1 MRLKKWMLLVGYM
14 CLFLGFGYSCYSIFV
29 DETGSNFWIMW
40 GIASLVMGY
49 QVINF
54 LVKKKNDNWNDSYVV
69 ADQRVFRKILV
80 SLSISYVFIL
90 IFLLVG
96 TIGFYNDFISGY
108 NILIGAI
115 ISSLLVFMISQ
126 IVQRFVH

>member
-29 DETGSNFWIMW
+29 DETGSNFWVMW

-54 LVKKKNDNWNDSYVV
+54 LVKKKNDKWNVSYVV

-90 IFLLVG
+90 IFLLIG

-108 NILIGAI
+108 NILVGAI

>member
-108 NILIGAI
+108 NILVGAI

-126 IVQRFVH
+126 IVQSFVN

>member
-14 CLFLGFGYSCYSIFV
+14 CLFLGFGYSCYSNFV

-54 LVKKKNDNWNDSYVV
+54 LVKKKNDKWNDSYVV

-80 SLSISYVFIL
+80 SLSISYIFIL
-90 IFLLVG
+90 IFLLIG

-108 NILIGAI
+108 NILVGAI

>member
-90 IFLLVG
+90 IFLLIG

-108 NILIGAI
+108 NILVGAI

>member
-1 MRLKKWMLLVGYM
+1 MRLKKWILLVGYM

-29 DETGSNFWIMW
+29 DETGSNFWVMW

-54 LVKKKNDNWNDSYVV
+54 LVEKKNDKWNNSYVV

-90 IFLLVG
+90 IFLLIG

-108 NILIGAI
+108 NILVGAI

>member
-1 MRLKKWMLLVGYM
+1 MRLKKWMLLAGYM

-29 DETGSNFWIMW
+29 DETGSNFWVMW

-54 LVKKKNDNWNDSYVV
+54 LVEKKNDKWNNSYVV
-69 ADQRVFRKILV
+69 ADQRVFRRILV

-90 IFLLVG
+90 IFLLIG

-108 NILIGAI
+108 NILVGAI

>member
-14 CLFLGFGYSCYSIFV
+14 CLFLGFGYSGYSIFV

-54 LVKKKNDNWNDSYVV
+54 LVKKKNDKWNHSYVV

-108 NILIGAI
+108 NILVGAI

>member
-29 DETGSNFWIMW
+29 DETGSNFWVMW

-54 LVKKKNDNWNDSYVV
+54 LVEKKNDKWNNSYVV

-90 IFLLVG
+90 IFLLIG

-108 NILIGAI
+108 NILVGAI

>member
-1 MRLKKWMLLVGYM
+1 MRLKKWMILVGYM
-14 CLFLGFGYSCYSIFV
+14 YLFFSFGYSCYL
-29 DETGSNFWIMW
+29 NFINDGNLWFLW
-40 GIASLVMGY
+40 GIASLVIGY

-54 LVKKKNDNWNDSYVV
+54 LVKKKNDKWNSSYVV
-69 ADQRVFRKILV
+69 ADQRIFRRILV

-90 IFLLVG
+90 IFLLIG

-108 NILIGAI
+108 NILVGAI

>member
-90 IFLLVG
+90 IFLLIG

-108 NILIGAI
+108 NILVGAV

-126 IVQRFVH
+126 IVQSFVN

>member
-14 CLFLGFGYSCYSIFV
+14 CLFLGFGYTCYSIFV

-54 LVKKKNDNWNDSYVV
+54 LVKKKNDKWDDSYVV
-69 ADQRVFRKILV
+69 ADKRVFRKILV

-90 IFLLVG
+90 IFLLIG

-108 NILIGAI
+108 NILVGAI

>member
-14 CLFLGFGYSCYSIFV
+14 CLFLSFGYSCYSIFV
-29 DETGSNFWIMW
+29 DETGSNLWIMW

-90 IFLLVG
+90 IFLLIG

-108 NILIGAI
+108 NILVGAI

>member
-29 DETGSNFWIMW
+29 DETGSNFWVMW

-54 LVKKKNDNWNDSYVV
+54 LVEKKM
-69 ADQRVFRKILV
+69 
-80 SLSISYVFIL
+80 IS
-90 IFLLVG
+90 G
-96 TIGFYNDFISGY
+96 TIVT
-108 NILIGAI
+108 
-115 ISSLLVFMISQ
+115 LLQINVF
-126 IVQRFVH
+126 FVKF

>member
-14 CLFLGFGYSCYSIFV
+14 CLFLGFGYSCYSIYV
-29 DETGSNFWIMW
+29 DETGSNFWVMW

-54 LVKKKNDNWNDSYVV
+54 LVKKKNDKWNHSYVV
-69 ADQRVFRKILV
+69 ADQLIFRKILI

-90 IFLLVG
+90 IFLLIG

-108 NILIGAI
+108 NILVGAI

>member
-29 DETGSNFWIMW
+29 DETGSNFWVMW

-54 LVKKKNDNWNDSYVV
+54 LVEKKNDKWNDSYVV

-90 IFLLVG
+90 IFLLIG

-108 NILIGAI
+108 NILVGAI

>member
-29 DETGSNFWIMW
+29 DETGSNFWVMW

-54 LVKKKNDNWNDSYVV
+54 LVEKKNDKWNNSYVV

-90 IFLLVG
+90 IFLLIG

-108 NILIGAI
+108 NILVGAI

-126 IVQRFVH
+126 IAQRFVH

>member
-1 MRLKKWMLLVGYM
+1 MRSKKWMLLVGYM
-14 CLFLGFGYSCYSIFV
+14 CLFLGFGYSCYSIFA

-49 QVINF
+49 QIINF
-54 LVKKKNDNWNDSYVV
+54 LVKKKNDKWNDSYVV

-90 IFLLVG
+90 IFLLIG

-108 NILIGAI
+108 NILVGAI

>member
-80 SLSISYVFIL
+80 SLSISYIFIL
-90 IFLLVG
+90 IFLLIG

-108 NILIGAI
+108 NILVGAI

>member
-54 LVKKKNDNWNDSYVV
+54 LVKKKT
-69 ADQRVFRKILV
+69 I
-80 SLSISYVFIL
+80 I
-90 IFLLVG
+90 G
-96 TIGFYNDFISGY
+96 TIVT
-108 NILIGAI
+108 
-115 ISSLLVFMISQ
+115 LLQINVF
-126 IVQRFVH
+126 FVKF

>member
-1 MRLKKWMLLVGYM
+1 MRLKKWMLLVIYM
-14 CLFLGFGYSCYSIFV
+14 YFFLAFGYSCYSIFV
-29 DETGSNFWIMW
+29 DETGSNFWVMW

-54 LVKKKNDNWNDSYVV
+54 LVEKKNDKWNNSYVV

-90 IFLLVG
+90 IFLLIG

-108 NILIGAI
+108 NILVGAI

-126 IVQRFVH
+126 IVQRFVN

>member
-1 MRLKKWMLLVGYM
+1 MRLKKWMLLFVYM

-54 LVKKKNDNWNDSYVV
+54 LVKKKNDKWNDSYVV

-108 NILIGAI
+108 NILVGAI

>member
-1 MRLKKWMLLVGYM
+1 MRLKKRMLLVGYM

-54 LVKKKNDNWNDSYVV
+54 LVKKKNDKWNDSYVV

-108 NILIGAI
+108 NILVGAI

>member
-29 DETGSNFWIMW
+29 DETGSNFWVMW

-90 IFLLVG
+90 IFLLIG

-108 NILIGAI
+108 NILVGAI

>member
-1 MRLKKWMLLVGYM
+1 MRLKKWMILVGYM
-14 CLFLGFGYSCYSIFV
+14 CLFFSFGYSCYSTFINDGNLWFL
-29 DETGSNFWIMW
+29 W
-40 GIASLVMGY
+40 GIASLVIGY

-54 LVKKKNDNWNDSYVV
+54 LVKKKNDKWNDSYVV
-69 ADQRVFRKILV
+69 ADQRIFRRILV
-80 SLSISYVFIL
+80 SLAISYVFIL
-90 IFLLVG
+90 IFLLIG

-108 NILIGAI
+108 NILVGAI

>member
-49 QVINF
+49 QIIIF
-54 LVKKKNDNWNDSYVV
+54 LVEKKNDKWNSSYVV
-69 ADQRVFRKILV
+69 ADQRLFRKILV

-90 IFLLVG
+90 IFLLIG

-108 NILIGAI
+108 NILVGAI

>member
-14 CLFLGFGYSCYSIFV
+14 CLFLGFGYSCYSIFI
-29 DETGSNFWIMW
+29 DETGSNFWVMW

-54 LVKKKNDNWNDSYVV
+54 LVEKKNDKWNNSYVV

-90 IFLLVG
+90 IFLLIG

-108 NILIGAI
+108 NILVGAI

-126 IVQRFVH
+126 IAQRFVH

>member
-14 CLFLGFGYSCYSIFV
+14 CLFLSFGYSCYSIFV

-54 LVKKKNDNWNDSYVV
+54 VVKKKNDKWNDSYVV

-90 IFLLVG
+90 IFLLIG

-108 NILIGAI
+108 NILVGAI

>member
-1 MRLKKWMLLVGYM
+1 M

-29 DETGSNFWIMW
+29 DETGSNFWVMW

-54 LVKKKNDNWNDSYVV
+54 LVEKKNDKWNNSYVV

-90 IFLLVG
+90 IFLLIG

-108 NILIGAI
+108 NILVGAI

>member
-1 MRLKKWMLLVGYM
+1 MRLKKWMILVGYM
-14 CLFLGFGYSCYSIFV
+14 CLFFSFGYSCYSTFINDGKLWFL
-29 DETGSNFWIMW
+29 W
-40 GIASLVMGY
+40 GIASLVIGY

-54 LVKKKNDNWNDSYVV
+54 LVKKKNDKWNDSYVV
-69 ADQRVFRKILV
+69 ADQRIFRRILV
-80 SLSISYVFIL
+80 SLAISYVFIL
-90 IFLLVG
+90 IFLLIG

-108 NILIGAI
+108 NILVGAI

>member
-14 CLFLGFGYSCYSIFV
+14 CLFLGFGYSGYSIFV

-54 LVKKKNDNWNDSYVV
+54 LVKKKT
-69 ADQRVFRKILV
+69 
-80 SLSISYVFIL
+80 IS
-90 IFLLVG
+90 G
-96 TIGFYNDFISGY
+96 TIVTLLQINVFFVKFWFLSLYHMFI
-108 NILIGAI
+108 
-115 ISSLLVFMISQ
+115 F
-126 IVQRFVH
+126 

>member
-14 CLFLGFGYSCYSIFV
+14 CLFLGFGYSCYSTFV
-29 DETGSNFWIMW
+29 GETGSNFWVMW

-49 QVINF
+49 QVIIF
-54 LVKKKNDNWNDSYVV
+54 LVEKKNDKWNSSYVV
-69 ADQRVFRKILV
+69 ADQRLFRKILV
-80 SLSISYVFIL
+80 SLSISYIFIL
-90 IFLLVG
+90 IFLLIG

-108 NILIGAI
+108 NILVGAI

>member
-1 MRLKKWMLLVGYM
+1 MRLKKWMILVGYM

-29 DETGSNFWIMW
+29 DETGSNFWVLW

-49 QVINF
+49 QVIIF
-54 LVKKKNDNWNDSYVV
+54 LVEKKNDKWNSSYVV
-69 ADQRVFRKILV
+69 ADQRIFRKILI

-90 IFLLVG
+90 IFLLIG
-96 TIGFYNDFISGY
+96 TIGFYNDSISGY
-108 NILIGAI
+108 NILVGAI

>member
-14 CLFLGFGYSCYSIFV
+14 CLFLGFGYSCYL
-29 DETGSNFWIMW
+29 NFINDGNLWFLW
-40 GIASLVMGY
+40 GIASLVIGY

-54 LVKKKNDNWNDSYVV
+54 LIKKKNDKWNSSYVV
-69 ADQRVFRKILV
+69 ADQRIFRRILV

-90 IFLLVG
+90 IFLLIG

-108 NILIGAI
+108 NILVGAI
-115 ISSLLVFMISQ
+115 ILSLLVFMISQ
-126 IVQRFVH
+126 IVQSFVN